1 MFALVFQKASGR
13 VVGLYFSSAMAG
25 CTGARPVQL
34 ERITGTAGLR
44 NALTAATAETQRMN
58 VERRMLVVGAR
69 IAARC
74 GRQRAGGSRPKSA
87 WNTRNGNTHTTRE
100 RGTR

>member
-69 IAARC
+69 VAARY
-74 GRQRAGGSRPKSA
+74 GRQRAGGEPEKSVEHA
-87 WNTRNGNTHTTRE
+87 EWKHTHDS
-100 RGTR
+100 

>member
-69 IAARC
+69 VAARY
-74 GRQRAGGSRPKSA
+74 GRQRAGGGIEKPVEHAEWKH
-87 WNTRNGNTHTTRE
+87 THDS
-100 RGTR
+100 